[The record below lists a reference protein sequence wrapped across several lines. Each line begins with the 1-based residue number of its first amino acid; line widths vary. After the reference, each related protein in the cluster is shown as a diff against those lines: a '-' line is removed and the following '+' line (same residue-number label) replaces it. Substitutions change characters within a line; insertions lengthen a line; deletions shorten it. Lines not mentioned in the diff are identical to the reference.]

1 MGHSRKSSRLLGM
14 WGQNWKF
21 GRLEGTKTV
30 VLEETVQRHKK
41 KTGQSLGEHNVYG
54 LGREEAH
61 KSV

>member
-1 MGHSRKSSRLLGM
+1 M

-21 GRLEGTKTV
+21 GSLEGTKTV